1 MCLKIFEHVDCQQ
14 LWSYECVLQ
23 WKLVDMMMPKD
34 ILDDWNPMLHLKQ
47 THLNSH
53 LGVQL

>member
-1 MCLKIFEHVDCQQ
+1 MIIYKNNTIYMCLKIFEHVDCQQ

-34 ILDDWNPMLHLKQ
+34 ILDD
-47 THLNSH
+47 
-53 LGVQL
+53 